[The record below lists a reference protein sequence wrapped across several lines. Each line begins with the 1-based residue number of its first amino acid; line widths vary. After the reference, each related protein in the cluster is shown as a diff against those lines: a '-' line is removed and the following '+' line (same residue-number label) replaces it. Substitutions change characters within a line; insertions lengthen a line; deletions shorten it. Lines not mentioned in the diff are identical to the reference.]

1 MGSLTRHRLRP
12 PEPADMTNLDPI
24 EKVAWRLRKLGTP
37 EHIVRKHVTEL
48 RRAVERRPKPPEK
61 ESIS

>member
-1 MGSLTRHRLRP
+1 
-12 PEPADMTNLDPI
+12 MTNLDPI